1 MEYRSVL
8 MLLIAVIILSQPVP
22 GLSGSDDGAMEKK
35 YFAIE
40 RGAQEIVILVDH
52 YRVPCVDP
60 RPKLCYLVAKAE
72 NPSEYPY
79 FYGEIKGFQYQ
90 WGHEYRLRVAQEQN
104 SYRLI
109 EVLSDNKRV
118 AKNRF
123 GISLK
128 LPLNAPF
135 FTVDDSSD
143 VYLIGGVKIVF
154 ADPKLKARL
163 IGLRRMAGSG
173 DSISGDFK
181 HTQDKAG
188 NTIMLTSIS
197 FEKN

>member
-1 MEYRSVL
+1 MKCRKGCALV
-8 MLLIAVIILSQPVP
+8 IALTILPHLAL
-22 GLSGSDDGAMEKK
+22 GLSPCDEDPMGKNRVAVEQ
-35 YFAIE
+35 
-40 RGAQEIVILVDH
+40 GAQEIVILVDH
-52 YRVPCVDP
+52 YRAPCVDP
-60 RPKLCYLVAKAE
+60 RPKLCYLVAKAD

-79 FYGEIKGFQYQ
+79 FYGEIKGFEYQ

-109 EVLSDNKRV
+109 EVLSDRKRLE
-118 AKNRF
+118 KNRF
-123 GISLK
+123 SISLK
-128 LPLNAPF
+128 LPLNDPF

-143 VYLIGGVKIVF
+143 VYLTGGVKIVF

-188 NTIMLTSIS
+188 NTIMLTNIS
-197 FEKN
+197 FEKR